1 MEIAEMAMYNRM
13 GSGEYVDGESQ
24 DDNEESTCGSAFG
37 VDTDEENRML
47 SDGIDGEDE
56 SGGEDESDGSDRRDG
71 RGESD
76 ESDNMEE

>member
-1 MEIAEMAMYNRM
+1 MAMYNRM

-24 DDNEESTCGSAFG
+24 DDDEERTCGSAFG

-56 SGGEDESDGSDRRDG
+56 SDGSDRRDG

>member
-1 MEIAEMAMYNRM
+1 MYNRM

-56 SGGEDESDGSDRRDG
+56 SDGSDRRDG